1 MEIKDGKLRIY
12 KINKRYLNYLSK
24 IDKKMKENITE

>member
-24 IDKKMKENITE
+24 IDKNVRQKD